1 VRLTFESAHLIFI
14 VYFFCRKITVALNFQ
29 TPGQMMDLYDGR
41 FRQNG
46 GCGYVLKPSV
56 MREEIS
62 FFSANV
68 RDLVP
73 GVAPQTLHIKVS
85 QNLKKLGKK
94 FMIFSLQIISG
105 QQLPRPRGSMAKGD
119 VIDPY
124 IVIQLFGIPADCT
137 GTD

>member
-1 VRLTFESAHLIFI
+1 
-14 VYFFCRKITVALNFQ
+14 
-29 TPGQMMDLYDGR
+29 MMDLYDGR

-73 GVAPQTLHIKVS
+73 GVAPQTLHIKVKT
-85 QNLKKLGKK
+85 QNLLIGCQK
-94 FMIFSLQIISG
+94 FDYFQFS
-105 QQLPRPRGSMAKGD
+105 D
-119 VIDPY
+119 N
-124 IVIQLFGIPADCT
+124 
-137 GTD
+137 